1 MNSVLALYSLAWLSR
16 KTWII
21 IQILET
27 KLNLPTYTN
36 VFEVLAEIDHLE
48 VTSNVNLCC
57 DFTLI
62 DAVCTASV
70 P

>member
-1 MNSVLALYSLAWLSR
+1 MVVEKDLDHHTDSR
-16 KTWII
+16 NKIKQTA
-21 IQILET
+21 
-27 KLNLPTYTN
+27 YTN
-36 VFEVLAEIDHLE
+36 VFEVLAEVDDLQ